1 MKRLHG
7 VCKPVEITGKRVGI
21 LQGALP
27 QSYVGDGR
35 IWGQEVSMKT
45 IWSLCITM
53 RGSEWIQGLM
63 LAAGT
68 EIFPKSRKD
77 IQKNGDVP
85 FIDVAGLLHV

>member
-1 MKRLHG
+1 
-7 VCKPVEITGKRVGI
+7 
-21 LQGALP
+21 
-27 QSYVGDGR
+27 
-35 IWGQEVSMKT
+35 MKT

-68 EIFPKSRKD
+68 EIFPKRRKD
-77 IQKNGDVP
+77 IQNNGDVP